1 MHSTSTT
8 NAHHIILQMPH
19 KIKQIKRLNISM
31 KMATVFELSPI
42 RSSYNVTI
50 NVSWPPNREGFIFLT
65 SLWCTVIVVVR

>member
-19 KIKQIKRLNISM
+19 KIKQIKRSNISM

-42 RSSYNVTI
+42 RSSY